1 MFQMKLSG
9 WFTLFLLVQ
18 SFSRWELLQVSGK
31 CFYRQDAVPFI
42 LPNPNQANRSL
53 SSFAVNLLADSW
65 KKGRFSLYVYCFAL
79 MKLMETASF
88 QMVLFYIFY
97 VIVIFNV
104 FTVKQSVLQSTVNVV

>member
-1 MFQMKLSG
+1 
-9 WFTLFLLVQ
+9 
-18 SFSRWELLQVSGK
+18 
-31 CFYRQDAVPFI
+31 
-42 LPNPNQANRSL
+42 
-53 SSFAVNLLADSW
+53 
-65 KKGRFSLYVYCFAL
+65 